1 MQKNYLVKSPIHF
14 ADFGFFVKVGDI
26 LVHDIGNANRLTV
39 YRNGEIIKAVKQTQ
53 LGLAALVK
61 SEFIQEV
68 VQAPSAPKVVPKAPK
83 TSSEPIAKLQGSP
96 QGSPPVKKQGFA
108 EEEFTPS
115 VKRGKAVPKESST
128 DDPEFRRRMGL
139 DKTI

>member
-83 TSSEPIAKLQGSP
+83 TPAEPIVKL
-96 QGSPPVKKQGFA
+96 QGSPPVKKQGFV

-139 DKTI
+139 DKTV

>member
-83 TSSEPIAKLQGSP
+83 TSSEPIAKIHCELATGHLDDFLPLVDGSNI
-96 QGSPPVKKQGFA
+96 
-108 EEEFTPS
+108 
-115 VKRGKAVPKESST
+115 
-128 DDPEFRRRMGL
+128 FRRAPCV
-139 DKTI
+139 